1 MAVVEQP
8 PVPQLITEEEV
19 RAIAAAEGLVL
30 VPAPSSSTGY
40 KGVTRTGCVG
50 KPFKAQARQDGGK
63 KNLGHYA
70 TAAEASLAYVRHLGP
85 DLCAVEAWRA
95 TTTAIPA
102 ASSEPEHTAHQLAAS
117 EGLVLVPA
125 PGTATGYKGVTR
137 SGSGTK
143 PFKVQVRQAG
153 GLGKSVKRN
162 LGCYGT
168 AAEAALAYARHLRAT
183 AATAA
188 TAALPAEPMPAE
200 PPAAAEQVYA
210 AQILAGP
217 RVVASLAAPAHAGPL
232 HPVAPALVASACAEP
247 SRLAPPPAPDCAPP
261 PAQAAI
267 AAPLRAELGAELTH
281 VELAPAVALQTAPP
295 LQAAA
300 AELVEASAMQE
311 VWQEDAASP
320 VAEVQVV
327 LLVASPRGS
336 DA

>member
-102 ASSEPEHTAHQLAAS
+102 ASSEPEHTAQQLAAS

-188 TAALPAEPMPAE
+188 TAALPAEPMPAA

-232 HPVAPALVASACAEP
+232 HPVAPALVAPACAEP
-247 SRLAPPPAPDCAPP
+247 SRLAPSPAPDAPP
-261 PAQAAI
+261 QAQAAI

-281 VELAPAVALQTAPP
+281 VELAPAAALQTAPP
-295 LQAAA
+295 LQAAT
-300 AELVEASAMQE
+300 AEVVDASAMQE
-311 VWQEDAASP
+311 VLQEDAAAP
-320 VAEVQVV
+320 VPEVQVV
-327 LLVASPRGS
+327 ASPSQGI
-336 DA
+336 

>member
-50 KPFKAQARQDGGK
+50 KPFKAQARQGGGK

-217 RVVASLAAPAHAGPL
+217 LWVASLAAPAHAGPM
-232 HPVAPALVASACAEP
+232 HPVAPALVAPACAEP
-247 SRLAPPPAPDCAPP
+247 SRLAPLPAPDAPP

-311 VWQEDAASP
+311 VWQEDAAAP

-327 LLVASPRGS
+327 LEVASPRGGS

>member
-50 KPFKAQARQDGGK
+50 KPFKAQARQDGSK

-102 ASSEPEHTAHQLAAS
+102 ASSEPEHTAQQLAAS

-168 AAEAALAYARHLRAT
+168 AAAQRSPTRGTHAPPPHRHT

-188 TAALPAEPMPAE
+188 PMPAE
-200 PPAAAEQVYA
+200 PPAAAEQVCA
-210 AQILAGP
+210 AQIPRGP
-217 RVVASLAAPAHAGPL
+217 CGAEFAAPAHAGPM
-232 HPVAPALVASACAEP
+232 HPGPSPRRTSVCGAPRWRRRQLLTP
-247 SRLAPPPAPDCAPP
+247 RHRRKRRSRRLCE
-261 PAQAAI
+261 QT
-267 AAPLRAELGAELTH
+267 GAGRHTWSWH
-281 VELAPAVALQTAPP
+281 RQSRCRQHPIR
-295 LQAAA
+295 A
-300 AELVEASAMQE
+300 AELVERREGVA
-311 VWQEDAASP
+311 EDAAAP
-320 VAEVQVV
+320 VAGAGGAGGV
-327 LLVASPRGS
+327 LAHGI
-336 DA
+336 

>member
-85 DLCAVEAWRA
+85 DLCTVEAWRA

-102 ASSEPEHTAHQLAAS
+102 ASSEPEHTAQQLAAS

-137 SGSGTK
+137 SGSGSK

-168 AAEAALAYARHLRAT
+168 AAEAALAYARHLRAA

-188 TAALPAEPMPAE
+188 TAALPAEPMPAAQ

-217 RVVASLAAPAHAGPL
+217 LWVASLAAPAHAGPM
-232 HPVAPALVASACAEP
+232 HPVAPALVAPACAEP
-247 SRLAPPPAPDCAPP
+247 SRLAPPPAPDAPP

-267 AAPLRAELGAELTH
+267 AAPLRAELGHSLGAELTH
-281 VELAPAVALQTAPP
+281 VELAPAAALQAAPP

-300 AELVEASAMQE
+300 AEVVEASAMQE
-311 VWQEDAASP
+311 VWQEEAAAP
-320 VAEVQVV
+320 MPEV
-327 LLVASPRGS
+327 VASPRGS